1 MSGDDPTSNQDGSGI
16 ELSRRTFT
24 KATGA
29 AVGAG
34 LLGASAGTAAADDP
48 AMAPKF
54 ANPRVQELRKV
65 WERGY
70 RGNPNRT
77 LGINDSGID
86 ARHPDLGPWNGVR
99 GIVDGDELKL
109 VDEDQRNI
117 TSYDVALMDAV
128 SNPDAFPAT
137 AQATPGT
144 FATGQE
150 VTIVE
155 FSTNPGG
162 DRFLNAEMDWSPS
175 QQNANDLEFRLDERV
190 GDGEW
195 ETVSRAATASVP
207 ERILGAKLAPAT
219 TYRFVAETYV
229 NTVSSAT
236 VYVDASNSPNSSA
249 SGTPSEDLG
258 FYTLDGSEGL
268 ISGSP
273 LAVGSAADKT
283 VGWIDAGARYGDLAK
298 PRDPNGHG
306 SHVASIAAGTGRA
319 SEIAREV
326 EGEEFD
332 SPKQVTLG
340 GSELAVVEVEDGEAG
355 VYASAYGDNLEIE
368 IVGVAGVAASST
380 ITSDASTNDN
390 NVAST
395 PAEPGESYIVRVQA
409 ASTPSGASAGGES
422 VSLGQGFNTVGRI
435 DSYSI
440 GTFVDPASA
449 SNSGD
454 REVYADTDDDGAV
467 EDDQVA
473 LHSGVAP
480 NTSLVGLQGLSGPVP
495 ILADHAETFTDEF
508 NMRAVNMSWGPV
520 GGVPLGIA
528 GGNLDTSGIVSD
540 IGTMAE
546 GGLLTVAAAG
556 NAATPANGNGY
567 PAVAD
572 EAVSVVATG
581 PKDGIAAYSS
591 GGLGALDEDENATY
605 MKPDV
610 TAPGGTLTDLATAAK
625 ADTNPE
631 NFDKETE
638 PQDYTGKAGTSMAS
652 PYTCGVAGLV
662 ADAMEDAGLIDEPA
676 ESGIHDVFRLKQVL
690 LATASET
697 AFTAAPYHRAKA
709 PSYQFGGRDPFE
721 GYGRVNPDA
730 AVDAA
735 TRNWVAEN
743 DSGTEPAAAA
753 PGEEVDLGFS
763 AGHVVGLDVPEDARA
778 AAGYVDV
785 TRGEVTFDLTV
796 GGIEG
801 ADAGMAAGGHQ
812 VDFFVYDLEQP
823 GPHGEPNVLA
833 KGQSVA
839 GGKVQLTVYT
849 DGRSLSPQE
858 QPRSSVASIEVG
870 GGETR
875 RLAVVGK
882 LVNVPGLVNGFEAR
896 TDVRFDGS
904 FVAEQL
910 PAFSAS
916 GIRSDS
922 GDRFTPG
929 ATNRVKVQLD
939 SMEVEQ
945 GEILEKVPK
954 EWDLL
959 EGFGDY
965 ESDDQIVDSTD
976 THNIVSFG
984 TVQKSDLPVTR
995 NYAANAP
1002 SSTGSYTFGPARVA
1016 IADADVDD
1024 DGADEFRSEEAT
1036 FGGSDPRNIVVGGAP
1051 SSGGSSTSGD
1061 DTLTGGDD
1069 TLSGGDD
1076 TLTGGSDDSS
1086 GSDGSTDDSSGS
1098 DGSTDDSSDGSTGT
1112 VGDTIDGTT
1121 DTVDDTTG
1129 SL

>member
-1 MSGDDPTSNQDGSGI
+1 MSGDDSSETNGI

-24 KATGA
+24 KAAGA
-29 AVGAG
+29 AAGAG

-48 AMAPKF
+48 AMAAKF

-65 WERGY
+65 WKRGY

-99 GIVDGDELKL
+99 GIVEGDELKL
-109 VDEDQRNI
+109 VDQSEREGMTI
-117 TSYDVALMDAV
+117 YDIALSAAV

-155 FSTNPGG
+155 FSTNPGES
-162 DRFLNAEMDWSPS
+162 RFLNAELDWSPS
-175 QQNANDLEFRLDERV
+175 QQNANDLEFRLDKRV
-190 GDGEW
+190 GNGEW
-195 ETVSRAATASVP
+195 ETVSRTATGSVP
-207 ERILGAKLAPAT
+207 ERILGAKLAPST
-219 TYRFVAETYV
+219 TYRFVAELYV
-229 NTVSSAT
+229 NTISDAT
-236 VYVDASNSPNSSA
+236 VYVDSSNSPNTSE
-249 SGTPSEDLG
+249 SGNPSEDLG
-258 FYTLDGSEGL
+258 FYIPEGPDGEL
-268 ISGSP
+268 TQAESP
-273 LAVGSAADKT
+273 FDFGGPADKT
-283 VGWIDAGARYGDLAK
+283 VGWIDAGARYGSLAK

-326 EGEEFD
+326 ESGPD
-332 SPKQVTLG
+332 SGTTTVTMG
-340 GSELAVVEVEDGEAG
+340 GSELAVVEVEQGEAG

-395 PAEPGESYIVRVQA
+395 PAKPGESYIVRVQA
-409 ASTPSGASAGGES
+409 ASTPSGASAQGES

-440 GTFVDPASA
+440 GTFTDPESA

-454 REVYADTDDDGAV
+454 RDIYADTDDDGQV

-495 ILADHAETFTDEF
+495 ILADHADDVFTSRF

-520 GGVPLGIA
+520 GGVPLGVA
-528 GGNLDTSGIVSD
+528 GGTLDTSGIVSD

-546 GGLLTVAAAG
+546 KGLLTVAAAG

-591 GGLGALDEDENATY
+591 GGIGALDEDENTTY

-631 NFDKETE
+631 NFDTDTE
-638 PQDYTGKAGTSMAS
+638 PQGYTGKAGTSMAS
-652 PYTCGVAGLV
+652 PFTCGVAGLV
-662 ADAMEDAGLIDEPA
+662 ADAMEDAGLIEEPA
-676 ESGIHDVFRLKQVL
+676 ESGINDVFRLKQVL

-709 PSYQFGGRDPFE
+709 PTYQFGDRDPFE

-735 TRNWVAEN
+735 TRNWVAEGG
-743 DSGTEPAAAA
+743 GTEPVDAA
-753 PGEEVDLGFS
+753 PGEDVDLGFS
-763 AGHVVGLDVPEDARA
+763 AGHAVGLDVPEDARA

-785 TRGEVTFDLTV
+785 TRGEVTFDMTV
-796 GGIEG
+796 GSITGT
-801 ADAGMAAGGHQ
+801 DAGMAAGGHQ

-823 GPHGEPNVLA
+823 GPHGEPNILA
-833 KGQSVA
+833 KGQSVS
-839 GGKVQLTVYT
+839 GSQVQLTVYT

-858 QPRSSVASIEVG
+858 QPQSSVASIDLG
-870 GGETR
+870 KDQTR

-882 LVNVPGLVNGFEAR
+882 LVNVPGLVNGFDAR

-904 FVAEQL
+904 FIAEQL
-910 PAFSAS
+910 PAFTAE

-929 ATNRVKVQLD
+929 ATNRVNIQLD

-945 GEILEKVPK
+945 GEIIEKVPK

-965 ESDDQIVDSTD
+965 ESDAQIVDSTD
-976 THNIVSFG
+976 THNLVSFG
-984 TVQKSDLPVTR
+984 TVQKSELPVTR

-1002 SSTGSYTFGPARVA
+1002 SSSGSYTFGPARVA

-1024 DGADEFRSEEAT
+1024 DGTDEYRSEETT

-1051 SSGGSSTSGD
+1051 SSGSGSTSGD
-1061 DTLTGGDD
+1061 DPLSGGDD
-1069 TLSGGDD
+1069 TLSGDD
-1076 TLTGGSDDSS
+1076 DPLPD
-1086 GSDGSTDDSSGS
+1086 GSDGSSDTTSDDG
-1098 DGSTDDSSDGSTGT
+1098 DSTDDSTDPIGDAVDDTTGT
-1112 VGDTIDGTT
+1112 VDDTTG
-1121 DTVDDTTG
+1121 TVDDTTG